1 MYPDIIAIGIPFMI
15 ACVAIEFLY
24 DLRQPHRAYRLN
36 AAISNISCGIFEQL
50 TGFISKGLFLVLYL
64 ALYEHAR
71 LTTLQDSLWVFVAL
85 VVLVDLVFYF
95 FHRLSHRCSFLWAG
109 HVVHHEVEEFNLTV
123 ALRRSV
129 MQEFTIISVY
139 LPFAVL
145 GFSPGA
151 FFLVFAAHNL
161 YQFLIHTSY
170 LPQMKVLGWV
180 LNTPYH
186 HEVHH
191 CRNACYIDKN
201 FGGIFIVWDK
211 LFGTFAARTEPLEFG
226 IGQETTT
233 FNPVKAQIT
242 TLMRVVHEARRRV
255 GWRAKLAAVFGPPNY
270 MDMKLPQGVT
280 VRPKYDPRIDAAG
293 LRWALR
299 LFLVLLL
306 LGSIYRNYEDSLSDA
321 AKWGALALVVVGL
334 FQIGRLLDNGR
345 RGGLLGRSLT
355 LGPSPGGRGK
365 LIAPL
370 PPGEGLG

>member
-1 MYPDIIAIGIPFMI
+1 MTPHLYPDIIAIGIPFMI
-15 ACVAIEFLY
+15 ACVVIEFFY
-24 DLRQPHRAYRLN
+24 DLRQNVRAYRMN

-50 TGFISKGLFLVLYL
+50 SGFISKGLFLWLYL
-64 ALYEHAR
+64 LVYEHWRIA
-71 LTTLQDSLWVFVAL
+71 TLADTLWVFVFL
-85 VVLVDLVFYF
+85 VFAVDLVFYF
-95 FHRLSHRCSFLWAG
+95 FHRFSHRCSFLWAG

-129 MQEFTIISVY
+129 MQEFTIIWVY

-201 FGGIFIVWDK
+201 FGGIFVIWDK
-211 LFGTFAARTEPLEFG
+211 LFGTFAARTEVPEFG

-233 FNPVKAQIT
+233 LNPIKAQVT
-242 TLMRVVHEARRRV
+242 TLMRVWHEAKRRS
-255 GWRAKLAAVFGPPNY
+255 GLKAKLAAVFGPPSY
-270 MDMKLPQGVT
+270 MHMKLDPQGAP
-280 VRPKYDPRIDAAG
+280 RAKFDPPIPRTD
-293 LRWALR
+293 LR
-299 LFLVLLL
+299 LALGLFVALLL
-306 LGSIYRNYEDSLSDA
+306 FGSIYRNYEELLA
-321 AKWGALALVVVGL
+321 TPLKWAALALVMVGL
-334 FQIGRLLDNGR
+334 FQVGRLLDNRR
-345 RGGLLGRSLT
+345 RGRAQSRTFVAPAQAGVQL
-355 LGPSPGGRGK
+355 PG
-365 LIAPL
+365 ASN
-370 PPGEGLG
+370 